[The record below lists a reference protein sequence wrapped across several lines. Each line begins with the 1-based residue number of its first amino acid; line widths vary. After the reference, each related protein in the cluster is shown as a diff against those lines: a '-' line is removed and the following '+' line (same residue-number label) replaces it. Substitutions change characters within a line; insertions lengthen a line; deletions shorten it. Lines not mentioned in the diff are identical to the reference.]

1 MLRGS
6 IIVFVGI
13 LSTVF
18 LRRRLWGFHWTGMM
32 VTVFGLCLVGV
43 ASVFKPS
50 TESLITSPAKA
61 ALGLLLVLLG
71 SLATAS
77 QMIVEEVFLKKH
89 GFHALHV
96 VGMEGFFGMFVMG
109 FIILPIIHHIPG
121 HDLNGSYENQLDAL
135 YQTFQDPV
143 LLSTT
148 ILLILSI
155 AFFNYFGLAVTGC
168 LSVPDLN
175 PDLSPEGDRG
185 LTTAVITSDLA
196 SLDGAAYAVHRT
208 LLDALRSVFV
218 WCTSLFLFYATF
230 QDPVLLS
237 TTILLILSIAFF
249 NYFGLAVTGCLS
261 AVHRTLLD
269 ALRSVFVWCTSLFL
283 FYAVS
288 HRFGEPFDPAWGLIE
303 IDGFCMLV
311 MGTLIF
317 NKILRLDWIPCCA
330 ESAPAIPDESVEVP
344 ADSTA
349 DDSSERKPLLAGD
362 ASGNAGTFGSVD
374 DQTNSVQA

>member
-1 MLRGS
+1 MCDVVGSTLQGIGLVYIDASVWQMLRGS

-13 LSTVF
+13 LSKIF
-18 LRRRLWGFHWTGMM
+18 LRRRLWCFHWTGMM

-43 ASVFKPS
+43 ASVFKPT

-77 QMIVEEVFLKKH
+77 QMIVEEIFLKKH
-89 GFHALHV
+89 GFHAMHV

-109 FIILPIIHHIPG
+109 FIILPSIHHIPG
-121 HDLNGSYENQLDAL
+121 HDLNGSFENQLDAL

-148 ILLILSI
+148 ILLVLSI
-155 AFFNYFGLAVTGC
+155 AFFNYFGLAVTG
-168 LSVPDLN
+168 S
-175 PDLSPEGDRG
+175 
-185 LTTAVITSDLA
+185 
-196 SLDGAAYAVHRT
+196 
-208 LLDALRSVFV
+208 
-218 WCTSLFLFYATF
+218 
-230 QDPVLLS
+230 
-237 TTILLILSIAFF
+237 
-249 NYFGLAVTGCLS
+249 LS

-269 ALRSVFVWCTSLFL
+269 ALRAVFVWCSSLFL

-317 NKILRLDWIPCCA
+317 NKILRLDWIPCCGDSYN
-330 ESAPAIPDESVEVP
+330 SAPAIPEESVEVP
-344 ADSTA
+344 GDSVT
-349 DDSSERKPLLAGD
+349 DDSSEKKPLLAGD
-362 ASGNAGTFGSVD
+362 AAAHSGTFGSVN
-374 DQTNSVQA
+374 DQVTSIQA

>member
-1 MLRGS
+1 MLATGTINTIAKKVQFDCSAPGYFNYSANATKTVHVFDKPWFQTYLIWVFLLPAMFDVTGSTLQGIGLVYIDASVWQMLRGS

-109 FIILPIIHHIPG
+109 FIILPVIHHIPG

-135 YQTFQDPV
+135 YQTFQDP
-143 LLSTT
+143 
-148 ILLILSI
+148 I
-155 AFFNYFGLAVTGC
+155 
-168 LSVPDLN
+168 
-175 PDLSPEGDRG
+175 
-185 LTTAVITSDLA
+185 
-196 SLDGAAYAVHRT
+196 
-208 LLDALRSVFV
+208 
-218 WCTSLFLFYATF
+218 
-230 QDPVLLS
+230 LLS

-330 ESAPAIPDESVEVP
+330 ESTPAIPDESVEVP
-344 ADSTA
+344 GDSTTE
-349 DDSSERKPLLAGD
+349 DSSERKPLLAGD
-362 ASGNAGTFGSVD
+362 ASGDAGTFGSVD
-374 DQTNSVQA
+374 DQTTSVQA